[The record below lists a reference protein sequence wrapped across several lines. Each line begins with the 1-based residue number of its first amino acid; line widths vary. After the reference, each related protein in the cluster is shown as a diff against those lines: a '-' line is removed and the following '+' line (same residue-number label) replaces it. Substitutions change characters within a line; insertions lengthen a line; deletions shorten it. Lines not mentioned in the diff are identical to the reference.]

1 MPEGIW
7 ITQSKCS
14 MKKKSAKNHI
24 SKKAVFQKWRHNTF
38 SYKQNLREFVRKP
51 TLKGILK
58 EVPQARSK

>member
-1 MPEGIW
+1 
-7 ITQSKCS
+7 